1 MLKCYQILVATII
14 SSFTP
19 TKLYLVL
26 AYPLLSLALISCTKK
41 PSLPDPLEAGWNNQ
55 SVCEVLEDNEKVRV
69 LKCTFP
75 PGVGHEKHY
84 HNPYF
89 GYTLQ
94 GSKFRLKDSE
104 GTREV
109 DIPTGL
115 DFYNKG
121 IQWHEVLNIGD
132 STAVFLIIESK

>member
-1 MLKCYQILVATII
+1 MLKCYQILATTIL
-14 SSFTP
+14 SFFTP
-19 TKLYLVL
+19 FNREHLI
-26 AYPLLSLALISCTKK
+26 AYSLFSLLLFSCTQK

-84 HNPYF
+84 HHPYF

-109 DIPTGL
+109 DLPTGL
-115 DFYNKG
+115 DFYNEG
-121 IQWHEVLNIGD
+121 LEWHEVLNIGD
-132 STAVFLIIESK
+132 STAVFLIIEPK